1 MKLLRFK
8 KEFIF
13 IYFVLLIFFLV
24 SFISLPNQYITKTI
38 IKPITKIDFD
48 NRVFELSFK
57 HKNLGLKK
65 EYLKKVFEDE
75 KKTIIKIENVDS
87 LNNNSVSPLSL
98 FYKFF
103 RITEDLNYKQSKFQ
117 INFFENSF
125 EYFFIIS
132 IKSKNL
138 KENEKELLSF
148 LNSSNRTLN
157 MDFNKYLLN
166 AKIEK
171 EFDINRFNFVDVKL
185 DNFKSKSTKID
196 LKKFLILN
204 FFLSLFVAIFI
215 IGIKIKYFKK

>member
-1 MKLLRFK
+1 MKLLNFK

-13 IYFVLLIFFLV
+13 TYFILFVFFLLCFV
-24 SFISLPNQYITKTI
+24 SLPKQYITKTI

-65 EYLKKVFEDE
+65 EYLKKVFDNG

-103 RITEDLNYKQSKFQ
+103 RITEDLNYKKLKFK

-132 IKSKNL
+132 IKSKSL
-138 KENEKELLSF
+138 EKNEKELLNF
-148 LNSSNRTLN
+148 LNSSNRALN
-157 MDFNKYLLN
+157 IEFNKYLLN

-171 EFDINRFNFVDVKL
+171 EFDINGFNFIDVKL
-185 DNFKSKSTKID
+185 DNFKSKSTKIN
-196 LKKFLILN
+196 LAKFLIFN
-204 FFLSLFVAIFI
+204 FFLSLFVTIFI
-215 IGIKIKYFKK
+215 IGIKIKYLKK

>member
-1 MKLLRFK
+1 MKLLKFK

-13 IYFVLLIFFLV
+13 IYIVLSILFLL
-24 SFISLPNQYITKTI
+24 SYISLPNQYITKTI

-48 NRVFELSFK
+48 NKVFELSFK
-57 HKNLGLKK
+57 HKTLGLKK
-65 EYLKKVFEDE
+65 EDLKKVFEDG

-87 LNNNSVSPLSL
+87 LNSNSVSPLSL

-132 IKSKNL
+132 IKSKSL

-148 LNSSNRTLN
+148 LNSSNRALN

-171 EFDINRFNFVDVKL
+171 EFDINKFNFVDVKL

-204 FFLSLFVAIFI
+204 LFLSLFVAIFI
-215 IGIKIKYFKK
+215 IGVKVKYFKK